1 MYGIG
6 LRPNMWCMSRIINTL
21 KKLAGPTQPFAAGA
35 NVTVRHASPDDAHAL
50 AVLAQLNTSH
60 APRGDVIVGESG
72 GELWAAVSVD
82 DGHAI
87 ANPFRPSGELT
98 FHLIERA
105 RELRRAARS
114 KPRPAP
120 RLISA

>member
-1 MYGIG
+1 
-6 LRPNMWCMSRIINTL
+6 MWCMSRIINTL
-21 KKLAGPTQPFAAGA
+21 KQLAGPTQSFRAGA
-35 NVTVRHASPDDAHAL
+35 NATVRHARPDDAEAL
-50 AVLAQLNTSH
+50 AVLAQLDSSH
-60 APRGDVIVGESG
+60 TPRGEVIVGESG

-105 RELRRAARS
+105 RELRRATRS
-114 KPRPAP
+114 KPRRALRPIA
-120 RLISA
+120 A